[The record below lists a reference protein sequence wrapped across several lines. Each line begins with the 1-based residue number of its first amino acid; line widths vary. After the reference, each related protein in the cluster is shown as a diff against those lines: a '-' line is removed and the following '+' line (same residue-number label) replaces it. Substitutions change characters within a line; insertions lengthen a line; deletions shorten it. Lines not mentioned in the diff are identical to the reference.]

1 MQPSTQNSSWPE
13 ALTDRRNVSLS
24 GKGIKTRDYEVGAVR
39 AVRAAYALG
48 NHSLPHTLRS
58 TNDNTVGLALH

>member
-1 MQPSTQNSSWPE
+1 M
-13 ALTDRRNVSLS
+13 SLS

-58 TNDNTVGLALH
+58 TNDSTVGLALRELTSTTAEEAKAVV